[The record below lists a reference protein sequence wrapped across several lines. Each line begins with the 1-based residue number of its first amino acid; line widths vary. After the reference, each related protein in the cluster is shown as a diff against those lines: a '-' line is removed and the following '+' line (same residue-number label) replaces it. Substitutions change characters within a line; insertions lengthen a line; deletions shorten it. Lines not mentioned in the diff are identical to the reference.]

1 MLLIKGQKRGE
12 QPLSSSP
19 GGVVMQARGDGSHR
33 VRAWAMLSA
42 QNTNKKSFKNLTIIQ
57 KSKGRQM
64 LSEVTA

>member
-1 MLLIKGQKRGE
+1 
-12 QPLSSSP
+12 
-19 GGVVMQARGDGSHR
+19 MQAGGDESHR

-57 KSKGRQM
+57 KSKGRQI